1 MGGPTEVLMFVAIF
15 AMFLTPLVYI
25 AVVIF
30 RAIRAPEAAL
40 TSYTTV
46 KTAWPT
52 ITLTLA
58 VIGGLMSGVPYS
70 VHVKALP
77 GLFVLGTIE
86 WVIRRWLIRRA

>member
-1 MGGPTEVLMFVAIF
+1 MSGPTEVLMFVAIF

-46 KTAWPT
+46 KTTWPT
-52 ITLTLA
+52 VTLTLA
-58 VIGGLMSGVPYS
+58 VLVLVLPGV

-86 WVIRRWLIRRA
+86 WLIRRWLIRRGW